1 MSDKDPAWWQ
11 SVIQCVTQY
20 PIAFFVGSSAFLS
33 ALWAGMM
40 DGHSLARSAFG
51 GLICVIIVMALVL
64 IVQLSGFFQLW
75 MAFVG
80 IFVGFIGAERIRDA
94 ILVAWDSR
102 KKGILRGKNHDGQ
115 M

>member
-1 MSDKDPAWWQ
+1 MSDKDPVWWQ
-11 SVIQCVTQY
+11 AVISHIAQY
-20 PIAFFVGSSAFLS
+20 PIAWFVGGSAFFS

-102 KKGILRGKNHDGQ
+102 KKRMLEGQHHDDQ

>member
-1 MSDKDPAWWQ
+1 MAIRHPVRYA
-11 SVIQCVTQY
+11 VPHC
-20 PIAFFVGSSAFLS
+20 FFVGSSAFLS

-64 IVQLSGFFQLW
+64 IVQLSGMLQLW

-94 ILVAWDSR
+94 LLVAWDSR
-102 KKGILRGKNHDGQ
+102 KKRMLRDRHHDDQ
-115 M
+115 V